1 LSSNLIP
8 RGARGRV
15 HRRRNIAPTDTVSRY
30 DPPVRST
37 TRPPRARNAR
47 ESALKHIKRRQPK
60 LKSWRD
66 MTYNMLAQMLARHR
80 CVSRESRDSTAST
93 TKVICLAGCTQQR
106 CAMPI
111 PTSHMLHVLPHAHIL
126 TSWFLLC
133 MHRRRHPGGDFACS
147 LGGEC
152 LSGQAQ
158 QRCARFPQ
166 TQTHTWPCLSLLS
179 LPHALRT
186 MSCCMCTGAIIEAVT
201 SRAVLDEI
209 ENQAGLMFNMAT
221 PSIAPSRAAPLAALD
236 APRCVCW
243 GCGRPLTGHR
253 CVFGLGPDF
262 QPD

>member
-1 LSSNLIP
+1 
-8 RGARGRV
+8 
-15 HRRRNIAPTDTVSRY
+15 
-30 DPPVRST
+30 
-37 TRPPRARNAR
+37 
-47 ESALKHIKRRQPK
+47 
-60 LKSWRD
+60 
-66 MTYNMLAQMLARHR
+66 
-80 CVSRESRDSTAST
+80 
-93 TKVICLAGCTQQR
+93 
-106 CAMPI
+106 
-111 PTSHMLHVLPHAHIL
+111 MLHVLPHAHIL

-253 CVFGLGPDF
+253 CLCGLGPDF
-262 QPD
+262 FRPVETGRGWAQHSTCCFVHCVRCPLAARVRVCRRLP